1 MKPTYHPNPKK
12 RKANNSALAYW
23 SKPQNSLTNFFF
35 FLSSNNKLKQR
46 KKLIKENQPRET
58 NIGHQQPQTTH

>member
-1 MKPTYHPNPKK
+1 MKPTYHPKPKK

-23 SKPQNSLTNFFF
+23 SKPQNSLT
-35 FLSSNNKLKQR
+35 KLKQR